1 MAKTKETKTSWGSGG
16 LLMGGELG
24 RLVGS
29 ILLLTVC
36 PAFVILVWHVTYSR
50 EYMWDGTVADMSV
63 QLGKFLG
70 QVADKGLYGF
80 FSEIWPT
87 PFHPLSMKMI
97 GAYMAF
103 ELVLQ
108 RWMPG
113 KTFVATET
121 KSGWKPVYVANGVQS
136 YLASIAALF
145 AVHKYYPEYT
155 LSVYDNMGYLLSSMN
170 LFALIFVFIIM
181 LKGLY
186 APSTPDCG
194 TNNSWVIDY
203 FWGTEL
209 YPNIFGW
216 DVKQFTNC
224 RFGMMYWQLGIICY
238 ALKQMDN
245 DGYLSSSM
253 FVSVVVQSV
262 YIFKF
267 FWWETGYFCS
277 MDIQHDRAG
286 YYICWGCL
294 VWVPSVYTI
303 HTYAMVQDHIELS
316 LPVTLLYLVGGIV
329 SIWINYDSDRQR
341 QEFRATGGR
350 LKIWGQDPEYIV
362 AKYKTDSGERE
373 SLLLCSGWWG
383 LSRHFHYV
391 PEIAAATF
399 WCTTTQFTA
408 LVPWFY
414 PIYLT
419 ILLFDRAWRDDARC
433 SAKYGKYWDEYCERV
448 PYKVIPGII

>member
-1 MAKTKETKTSWGSGG
+1 
-16 LLMGGELG
+16 MGGEVG
-24 RLVGS
+24 RLMGS
-29 ILLLTVC
+29 IFLLTAC
-36 PAFVILVWHVTYSR
+36 PAFVILMWHIAYSR
-50 EYMWDGTVADMSV
+50 EFMWDGTVAGLLALV
-63 QLGKFLG
+63 TKFIT
-70 QVADKGLYGF
+70 QVREQGLFGYF
-80 FSEIWPT
+80 YNIWPT
-87 PFHPLSMKMI
+87 PFDPLSMKMI
-97 GAYMAF
+97 GSYMVF

-136 YLASIAALF
+136 YLTSVAALF
-145 AVHKYYPEYT
+145 AVHVYYPEYT
-155 LSVYDNMGYLLSSMN
+155 LAVYDRMGNLLSSMN
-170 LFALIFVFIIM
+170 LFALVFVFIIM

-186 APSTPDCG
+186 YPSTKDNG
-194 TNNSWVIDY
+194 SNGNIIIDY

-209 YPNIFGW
+209 YPNILGW

-224 RFGMMYWQLGIICY
+224 RFGMMFWQLGIICY
-238 ALKQMDN
+238 ALKQYDL

-253 FVSVVVQSV
+253 FASVVIQTV

-294 VWVPSVYTI
+294 VWVPSMYTI
-303 HTYAMVQDHIELS
+303 HTYTMVKDHIELS
-316 LPVTLLYLVGGIV
+316 LPVTLLYIAGGIL

-341 QEFRATGGR
+341 QEFRASGGR
-350 LKIWGQDPEYIV
+350 LKIWGKAPEFIR
-362 AKYKTDSGERE
+362 AKYRTEAGPKE
-373 SLLLCSGWWG
+373 SLLLLSGWWG
-383 LSRHFHYV
+383 LSRHFHYI

-399 WCTTTQFTA
+399 WCTPCLFTSI
-408 LVPWFY
+408 VPWFY
-414 PIYLT
+414 PVYLT

-433 SAKYGKYWDEYCERV
+433 RAKYQSYWDEYCEVV